1 MSNLADSYET
11 PADRAYD
18 RDNHMWVQFDAV
30 SGDVF
35 VGMDTLGLAALG
47 DLAYVTLQDVGA
59 EVRRGQ
65 SFGTLEAAKM
75 TGDLVAPISG
85 VIVARNDKVVS
96 NPPLVNQS
104 PYGDGWMIV
113 VKPSDWDTE
122 SMGLISGD
130 SLPAWVQA
138 EVQRYRQQGW
148 ID

>member
-1 MSNLADSYET
+1 MSNLTDSYEI

-18 RDNHMWVQFDAV
+18 RENHMWVQFDAA

-35 VGMDTLGLAALG
+35 VGMDTLGLSALG
-47 DLAYVTLQDVGA
+47 DLAYVTLKDIGA
-59 EVRRGQ
+59 QVKRGQ

-85 VIVARNDKVVS
+85 VIVARNDQIVT

-104 PYGDGWMIV
+104 PYADGWMVV
-113 VKPSDWDTE
+113 VKPSDWEAE
-122 SMGLISGD
+122 SNQLISGD
-130 SLPAWVQA
+130 GLPAWVQS
-138 EVQRYRQQGW
+138 EVQRYRDQGW